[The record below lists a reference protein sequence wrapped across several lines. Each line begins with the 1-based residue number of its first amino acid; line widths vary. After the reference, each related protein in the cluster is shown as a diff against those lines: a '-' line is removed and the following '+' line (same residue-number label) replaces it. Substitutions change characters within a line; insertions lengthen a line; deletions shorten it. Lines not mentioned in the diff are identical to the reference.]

1 MARFDTVTVADR
13 VVCVPAN
20 HEVNMFPTITIN
32 VQNKSDT
39 VQNFFFFQSPP
50 TYSGGSEIYSNSLAS
65 YQLAPYASS
74 GTILTFQCT
83 LEPMAGVQQTHD
95 TPVVGTFSGYSS
107 ASQPMEVATPGGTG
121 KDKTLMAVS
130 PLGLSPA
137 VNQPGVQPGCFRIVT
152 PAFDSNL
159 YKYNAGS
166 ALRTSM
172 GGVVLSNFVLA
183 GPNQSIDIKPTMKFY
198 VQTGTYTAGVVVSF
212 TQSSATAALCDAT
225 PGYNIFLVTLQ
236 PDGSWNVQSSV
247 TQSLRGEHAALTL

>member
-1 MARFDTVTVADR
+1 VRR
-13 VVCVPAN
+13 AN
-20 HEVNMFPTITIN
+20 KEKNMFPTITIN

-39 VQNFFFFQSPP
+39 VQNFFFFQGQPA
-50 TYSGGSEIYSNSLAS
+50 YSGSSEIYSNSLAS

-121 KDKTLMAVS
+121 NDTTRMTVS

-137 VNQPGVQPGCFRIVT
+137 VNRTGVQPGCFRIVT
-152 PAFDSNL
+152 PEFNGNL

-172 GGVVLSNFVLA
+172 GGIVLSNFILT
-183 GPNQSIDIKPTMKFY
+183 GPNQNIDITPTMKFY

-225 PGYNIFLVTLQ
+225 PGYNIFLVALEA
-236 PDGSWNVQSSV
+236 DGSWNVQSSV
-247 TQSLRGEHAALTL
+247 MQSLEGEHAAMAL